1 MEKIITIKSEDKAA
15 FLNRMKKAGHPI
27 DTFQELPKVEGEYSI
42 KVTDSDELMTIQ
54 DILNQSPKIEQ
65 IKRSSTKYSK
75 LKEYIRKE
83 IHEALRYSK

>member
-15 FLNRMKKAGHPI
+15 FLNRMKKVNYAI

-42 KVTDSDELMTIQ
+42 RVTDPKELLVIQ
-54 DILNQSPKIEQ
+54 DMLNQSPKIDQ
-65 IKRSSTKYSK
+65 IKRNSTKYSK

-83 IHEALRYSK
+83 IHEALRHSK